1 MLIGWTSELKRRVVL
16 PNIKKLKTAELHK
29 QNTIEYDVANDSLK
43 LIESYQKSTLKKSG
57 CWSVLGNT
65 NISFENTPKLDDV
78 RTIYLNKKD
87 SHIIPT
93 FIQRAA
99 RQQNWNATQ
108 KYFQRFDY
116 FEKAEFDRYN
126 IMRL

>member
-1 MLIGWTSELKRRVVL
+1 MRRVVL

-43 LIESYQKSTLKKSG
+43 LIESYQKSTSKKSG

-65 NISFENTPKLDDV
+65 NISFKNTPKLDDLM
-78 RTIYLNKKD
+78 TIYLNKKD